1 MYRMTHSLL
10 ESWRRATSSDAA
22 DNSMPEFLETLRRV
36 PKPQTD
42 AMLRG
47 IEFEAEITDIVVHG
61 GRVRKGV
68 EDTAIL
74 NFAKK
79 VAGSTP
85 QVRVERKAVVRN
97 KPLLLVG
104 VADFVRAGVIFDT
117 KRVSRYEYGK
127 YIDSTQHPMYF
138 ELFPEAR
145 RFDYLI
151 YDGKY
156 AYTET
161 YRPCDCAP
169 ISETIYK
176 FLDFMDDTG
185 LMSTYEKY
193 WEER

>member
-1 MYRMTHSLL
+1 MYRITHSLL
-10 ESWRRATSSDAA
+10 ESWRRATDADAA
-22 DNSMPEFLETLRRV
+22 GTTEDFIQTLRRV

-47 IEFEAEITDIVVHG
+47 IKFENEITDIVVHG
-61 GRVRKGV
+61 GRVSKGV
-68 EDTAIL
+68 EDKVIL
-74 NFAKK
+74 SFARK

-85 QVRVERKAVVRN
+85 QVRAEKKVIVRN
-97 KPLLLVG
+97 KPLYLVG
-104 VADFVRAGVIFDT
+104 VADFVRAGIIYDT

-151 YDGKY
+151 YDGQY

-161 YRPCDCAP
+161 YRPDECRP
-169 ISETIYK
+169 IIETIGE
-176 FLDFMDDTG
+176 FLDYLQDTC
-185 LMSTYEKY
+185 LMPTYEQY